1 MKTKKIKIEMQVT
14 EAQALAINAM
24 IKQWN
29 LLGSIGKSQ
38 YVAFFADGDGNFH
51 PDAKVES
58 EWDLEK
64 NKDLEIFS
72 IEKREKG
79 VTYMDYDPVAE
90 MISHR
95 ENASEDF
102 VKEMIEKKKEQLNKE
117 FTR

>member
-1 MKTKKIKIEMQVT
+1 METKKLKIEMQVT
-14 EAQALAINAM
+14 EAQALTINAM

-51 PDAKVES
+51 PIAEVES
-58 EWDLEK
+58 EWDLGK

-95 ENASEDF
+95 ENGSEDF
-102 VKEMIEKKKEQLNKE
+102 VSEMIAKKKEQLNKE
-117 FTR
+117 FTK